1 MSYIRISN
9 HTKGHIVDIRG
20 VKIHTHTHTHTH
32 THLCPA
38 AAGNRVVKIAEDP
51 HSFLY
56 GGVLASFLYCGQPL
70 YLVRFELC
78 KIKCV

>member
-1 MSYIRISN
+1 MLEELKYT
-9 HTKGHIVDIRG
+9 HTHS
-20 VKIHTHTHTHTH
+20 HTHTHTH

-38 AAGNRVVKIAEDP
+38 APGNRVVKITEDP

-56 GGVLASFLYCGQPL
+56 RGVVASFLYCGQPL

-78 KIKCV
+78 EIECV